1 MNENINRFSFF
12 RSYYEILQDIDDPE
26 AGYDF
31 MMKILRYVFDG
42 EDPECKGLYHAIWR
56 SIKPNL
62 DSSVSHIQR
71 GTKGGRPSKKPP
83 AAQSETKQKAE
94 QKLTETKT
102 KANEKLSETKQKAN
116 GNLTESKTKPD
127 KDKEEDKEKDK
138 DMDGDSGKGSK
149 GETAHPDP
157 PPKEKEKITATDMI
171 NSSGLS
177 PRLAETVTE
186 WVRYKTE
193 MRQGY
198 KATGLK
204 ALITQIRNAAAAHGE
219 DAVID
224 LIGQSMASRW
234 QGIAF
239 DRLRKQGGGGS
250 YAYSGQPEM
259 EVHSQYAGQQGR
271 YDYRTDI

>member
-1 MNENINRFSFF
+1 MNEDVNRFSFF
-12 RSYYEILQDIDDPE
+12 RSYYEILQDINNPE
-26 AGYDF
+26 EGYDF
-31 MMKILRYVFDG
+31 VMKILRYVFDG
-42 EDPECKGLYHAIWR
+42 ADPEFKGLYHALWR

-62 DSSVSHIQR
+62 DSSVSHIRR
-71 GTKGGRPSKKPP
+71 GAKGGRPSKKPP
-83 AAQSETKQKAE
+83 AAQSETKKKAE
-94 QKLTETKT
+94 QKLAETKP
-102 KANEKLSETKQKAN
+102 KATEKLNETYEKATEKLS
-116 GNLTESKTKPD
+116 ESKTKPD
-127 KDKEEDKEKDK
+127 KDKEEDKDK
-138 DMDGDSGKGSK
+138 ERDMDMDGGKGSK
-149 GETAHPDP
+149 GKTTHQDP
-157 PPKEKEKITATDMI
+157 PPKEKGKITATDMI
-171 NSSGLS
+171 NHAGLS

-198 KATGLK
+198 KPTGLK
-204 ALITQIRNAAAAHGE
+204 ALITQIRNAAVEHGE
-219 DAVID
+219 DAVIN

-250 YAYSGQPEM
+250 YAYTGQPEM

>member
-1 MNENINRFSFF
+1 MNEEVNRFSFF
-12 RSYYEILQDIDDPE
+12 RSYYEILQDIDNPE
-26 AGYDF
+26 EGFDF
-31 MMKILRYVFDG
+31 VMKILRYVFDG
-42 EDPECKGLYHAIWR
+42 EDPELKGLYHAIWR
-56 SIKPNL
+56 GMKPNL
-62 DSSVSHIQR
+62 DNSVSHIQR
-71 GTKGGRPSKKPP
+71 GAKGGRPSKKPP
-83 AAQSETKQKAE
+83 AAQPDTKKKAD
-94 QKLTETKT
+94 QKLTETKL
-102 KANEKLSETKQKAN
+102 KAIKNLNESYEKATE
-116 GNLTESKTKPD
+116 NLTESKTKPD
-127 KDKEEDKEKDK
+127 KDKEENKEK
-138 DMDGDSGKGSK
+138 DMDGGKGSK
-149 GETAHPDP
+149 GKTTHQDP

-171 NSSGLS
+171 NHAGLS

-250 YAYSGQPEM
+250 YAYTGQPEM